1 MGMRS
6 LDRNPN
12 QESKQGNG
20 GNLLSTY
27 NRFKHSFDIEPY
39 LGCRKLLRSSLT
51 RLRVAACNLQINLG
65 RRHRALHLP
74 VDCNCDFC
82 MSATNTTFVEYEHH
96 FIMQYPFP
104 VKNRVFQWL
113 FIFDTH
119 KDITENVEIYTHD
132 F

>member
-1 MGMRS
+1 M
-6 LDRNPN
+6 P
-12 QESKQGNG
+12 K
-20 GNLLSTY
+20 T
-27 NRFKHSFDIEPY
+27 IEIQ
-39 LGCRKLLRSSLT
+39 SIT
-51 RLRVAACNLQINLG
+51 RLRVGAACNLQINLG

-82 MSATNTTFVEYEHH
+82 MSTTNTTFVEYEHH

-119 KDITENVEIYTHD
+119 RDIIENVEIYIHMTFDIHCKYVIKD
-132 F
+132 TTINSDINLRLNPVSEGF